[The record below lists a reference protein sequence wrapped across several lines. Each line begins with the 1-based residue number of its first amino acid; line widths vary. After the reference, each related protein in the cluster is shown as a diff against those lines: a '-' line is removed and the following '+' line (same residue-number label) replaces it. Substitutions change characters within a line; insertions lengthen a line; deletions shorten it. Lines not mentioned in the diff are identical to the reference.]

1 MSQLLAVRQRT
12 YFLLA
17 ASHKSRPDKFSI
29 HVVVPDCCADG
40 FARFVLVYV
49 AVSWI
54 IPVSLVFLVL
64 QALSGFM
71 VFLPTNAMILE
82 RVHERDLSNMQCAA
96 HLSPLASLLVETHRE
111 EQECKRNNIR

>member
-1 MSQLLAVRQRT
+1 MSWCLIAALSQLRVG
-12 YFLLA
+12 A
-17 ASHKSRPDKFSI
+17 ADLC
-29 HVVVPDCCADG
+29 DANADG

-64 QALSGFM
+64 QALAGFM

-96 HLSPLASLLVETHRE
+96 AQPFPSPA
-111 EQECKRNNIR
+111 